1 MAEYSWDTEVEKN
14 KKVYVLVI
22 YDIVSDKR
30 RARMVKCLNG
40 YGFRVQKSAFEA
52 CLTEK
57 QYDNFIARLEK
68 KVNKDDNVRIYKLYS
83 VNEVKAYGEE
93 REDFEEVVVV

>member
-1 MAEYSWDTEVEKN
+1 MERK
-14 KKVYVLVI
+14 YVVVII
-22 YDIVSDKR
+22 YDISEYKQR
-30 RARMVKCLNG
+30 LKMAKFLNS
-40 YGFRVQKSAFEA
+40 YGHRVQKSVFEA

-57 QYDNFIARLEK
+57 QYDNFIAKLEK

>member
-1 MAEYSWDTEVEKN
+1 MAKF
-14 KKVYVLVI
+14 
-22 YDIVSDKR
+22 
-30 RARMVKCLNG
+30 LNS
-40 YGFRVQKSAFEA
+40 YGHRVQKSAFEA

-57 QYDNFIARLEK
+57 QYDNFIAKLEK

-93 REDFEEVVVV
+93 REDFEEVVVVWDGMACIRMEKIERIEAKDKVINISYLNSN